1 MRITA
6 LASVGLFAGLALA
19 PGLGAEE
26 PYLALRTGLKC
37 SQCHVNRT
45 GGGGR
50 NDFGSAW
57 AQTVLPMRTVGIRSR
72 ALNDW
77 ISIGLD
83 LRVLGSGTV
92 SQSTPRTEIGI
103 EETQLQFEARL
114 IPNVLTF
121 YVDEKLGP
129 GAATA
134 REAFALV
141 EGLPLGGYA
150 KAGKFMLPF
159 GWRLWDDD
167 AFIRSETRFGY
178 RSPDQGIEVG
188 IEPGPLSLFVA
199 VSNGTAGAA
208 EDDSDKQVTS
218 SAVLVFPRFRIGA
231 SAARHSI
238 GDGTREIVGGFGG
251 FSVGPLTVLGEV
263 DYIFNSL
270 RSTSDVDQLAAYVEG
285 NFLATKGLN
294 VKVTYGYHD
303 PNLDVSEDQGERAR
317 FGLEVFPVSFVQLSG
332 FYTVIDLPDVTTDL
346 DRISLELHLLF

>member
-6 LASVGLFAGLALA
+6 LASVGLLAGLALV

-37 SQCHVNRT
+37 AQCHVNRT

-57 AQTVLPMRTVGIRSR
+57 AQTVLPMRTVGIRNR

-77 ISIGLD
+77 VSIGLD
-83 LRVLGSGTV
+83 LRVLGTGTV
-92 SQSTPRTEIGI
+92 SQSTPRTEIRI
-103 EETQLQFEARL
+103 DETQLQLEARL
-114 IPNVLTF
+114 IPNVLSF
-121 YVDEKLGP
+121 YVDERLGP

-141 EGLPLGGYA
+141 EGLPLNGYV

-167 AFIRSETRFGY
+167 AFIRSETRFSY
-178 RSPDQGIEVG
+178 LFPDQGIEVG

-199 VSNGTAGAA
+199 VSNGTAG
-208 EDDSDKQVTS
+208 DSDKQVTS
-218 SAVLVFPRFRIGA
+218 SAVLVFPRFRFGA

-263 DYIFNSL
+263 DYISNSL
-270 RSTSDVDQLAAYVEG
+270 RSTSDVNQLAAYVEA

-303 PNLDVSEDQGERAR
+303 PDVDISEDQGERAR

-346 DRISLELHLLF
+346 DRISLELHLFF